1 MNLTEKIFK
10 ELKGIIDR
18 DYVLLDLPNHRNIGD
33 QLIYIGE
40 LDFLKKLPFN
50 GLLKSSVTFFNE
62 TIENEMILLHGG
74 GNFGD
79 LYPVHQN
86 YREKIIN
93 EYPNNKILIFPQ
105 SLHFVDEKK
114 MLKSLNI
121 YNIHKDLT
129 VCARD
134 QYTFDILMKY
144 CPNNNV
150 LLVPDMA
157 FCSSYKINEDEIQNK
172 ILYFKRKD
180 SELKNSNDFN
190 FDFLVDELDWP
201 TYNDSIIELLHSKFN
216 NLDNRI
222 SKIVYRLIRRS
233 SVFGIFCLRDQ
244 NKYADLGVDFISK
257 YKFVITT
264 RLHGHILSI
273 LLGIPSI
280 IIDNSYGKN
289 KRFYN
294 TWLKDESLSYFA
306 ANEMEANKLFLDL
319 NHAK

>member
-1 MNLTEKIFK
+1 MILKENIFA
-10 ELKGIIDR
+10 ELKEIIDR

-40 LDFLKKLPFN
+40 SDFLQDVTYN
-50 GLLKSSVTFFNE
+50 CVVQSSFTF
-62 TIENEMILLHGG
+62 ENDTFKHEMILLHGG

-79 LYPVHQN
+79 LYSVHQN
-86 YREKIIN
+86 YREKIII
-93 EYPNNKILIFPQ
+93 EYPNNKIFIFPQ
-105 SLHFVDEKK
+105 SLHFNDERK
-114 MLKSLNI
+114 MLKSLSI
-121 YNIHKDLT
+121 YNHHDNLT

-134 QYTFDILMKY
+134 KFTYDILIKY
-144 CPNNNV
+144 CPNNNI

-157 FCSSYKINEDEIQNK
+157 FCSSYIINKDKENDK
-172 ILYFKRKD
+172 ILYLKRKD
-180 SELKNSNDFN
+180 GELKNSNDFN
-190 FDFLVDELDWP
+190 FDFPVDELDWP
-201 TYNDSIIELLHSKFN
+201 TYNDSIIELLHRKFN

-222 SKIVYRLIRRS
+222 SKIVFRLIRRS
-233 SVFGIFCLRDQ
+233 SVFGIFCLRDE
-244 NKYADLGVDFISK
+244 NNYANIGVDFLSK

-306 ANEMEANKLFLDL
+306 ANETEANKLFLDL